1 MPSIIIPELKH
12 VKLEDGTY
20 AIVLPVTTVDQVYYD
35 VKNKVTMR
43 EKLSQTV
50 GDKGGELT
58 GGLSYNFGDVLKR
71 FYDITAFNMTNETH
85 TGILTVNLPK
95 FYDNSLISV
104 EVSALSIATKNSWK
118 ILASCVLDGETQTC
132 KFSSV
137 RVDGTGPFKEVYFAD
152 NGSNICLMIGEET
165 SEWENICL
173 YIDSVTVVNNTIDDG
188 WREGYTVSFLD
199 SVATVSNMQRC
210 YSLNSGKI
218 EIKTNNSTLTTNET
232 EIEFI
237 GGSIDVYDNEYDTL
251 QVFMNGVLLAEDI
264 HYEISGNK
272 IIAKDEFTF
281 YGSTEEPLLFEFKV
295 IKNSKS

>member
-118 ILASCVLDGETQTC
+118 ILASCVLDAETQTC

-152 NGSNICLMIGEET
+152 NGNNICLMIGEET

>member
-1 MPSIIIPELKH
+1 MPSIVIPELKH

-20 AIVLPVTTVDQVYYD
+20 AIVLPITTVDQVYYD
-35 VKNKVTMR
+35 VKNKITMR

-118 ILASCVLDGETQTC
+118 ILASCVLDAETQTC

-152 NGSNICLMIGEET
+152 NGNNICLMIGEET

>member
-118 ILASCVLDGETQTC
+118 ILASCVLDAETQTC

-251 QVFMNGVLLAEDI
+251 QVFMNGILLAEDI
-264 HYEISGNK
+264 HY
-272 IIAKDEFTF
+272 
-281 YGSTEEPLLFEFKV
+281 
-295 IKNSKS
+295 

>member
-1 MPSIIIPELKH
+1 MPSIVIPELKH

-20 AIVLPVTTVDQVYYD
+20 AIVLPITTVDQVYYD
-35 VKNKVTMR
+35 VKNKITMR

-58 GGLSYNFGDVLKR
+58 GGLSYNFGDTLKR

-118 ILASCVLDGETQTC
+118 ILASCVLDAETQTC

-152 NGSNICLMIGEET
+152 NGNNICLMIGEET

>member
-35 VKNKVTMR
+35 VKNKITMR

-118 ILASCVLDGETQTC
+118 ILASCVLDAETQTC

-152 NGSNICLMIGEET
+152 NGNNICLMIGEET

>member
-58 GGLSYNFGDVLKR
+58 GGLSYNFGDALKR

-118 ILASCVLDGETQTC
+118 ILASCVLDAETQTC

-152 NGSNICLMIGEET
+152 NGNNICLMIGEET

>member
-1 MPSIIIPELKH
+1 MPSIVIPELKH

-20 AIVLPVTTVDQVYYD
+20 AIVLPITTVDQVYYD
-35 VKNKVTMR
+35 VKNKITMR

-118 ILASCVLDGETQTC
+118 ILASCVLDADTQTC

-152 NGSNICLMIGEET
+152 NGNNICLMIGEET